1 MNFSKKLLSYSFF
14 DAPQSYFFNLYEKAL
29 RIYVVHLFINTY
41 YVVGIVKILQT
52 LGKEKYFLNAHT
64 ESQTILKLGRHDS
77 VCLSSFFRL

>member
-14 DAPQSYFFNLYEKAL
+14 NAPQSKFFKLYEKAL
-29 RIYVVHLFINTY
+29 RIYVFINTY